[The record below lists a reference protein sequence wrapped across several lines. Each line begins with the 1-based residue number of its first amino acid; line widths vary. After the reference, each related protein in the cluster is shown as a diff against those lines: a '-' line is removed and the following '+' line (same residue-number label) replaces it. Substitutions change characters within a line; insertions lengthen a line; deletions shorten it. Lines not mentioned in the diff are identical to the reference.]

1 MRAALILALAGLLVA
16 AAPAAGLERYVP
28 MKGAPGAGPAKY
40 DRVFVQQLG
49 PRRHDRV
56 VVLVPG
62 TNGGAGGIT
71 PAARDIVARVPRTQV
86 WIVDRREQA
95 FEDTSV
101 FATGDPEA
109 AQDYYLGFKYR
120 RVLGADVPYV
130 AEWGLEQQLQDLRRV
145 VLRARRGGREVV
157 LGGHSAGASTAVA
170 YAAWDFRG
178 RPGVRDLA
186 GLVLIDGG
194 LLGSF
199 SSSGVERARNELAEI
214 RSGEV
219 FLDLLGLGL
228 PEINGI
234 FAQVG
239 ALWAHKRPDEPSVLQ
254 QYPPLPAFLKPAFP
268 VTNEAQFGYAF
279 DETTSPDELSL
290 IHIRAGRLAAGG
302 DPSGWEDGEVTPIRR
317 FARAYA
323 ADRPN
328 ATEWYYPRR
337 LLLDI
342 DAASSLRQTPAASY
356 LGLRLLHGRRIDV
369 PLYAYSTALT
379 KGRVA
384 RGAKRLA
391 RMSRIEELSIVDD
404 RGTSHLDPL
413 SAAPRRNDF
422 LKTVV
427 PFLKRLAR

>member
-1 MRAALILALAGLLVA
+1 VHCG
-16 AAPAAGLERYVP
+16 
-28 MKGAPGAGPAKY
+28 
-40 DRVFVQQLG
+40 
-49 PRRHDRV
+49 RR
-56 VVLVPG
+56 
-62 TNGGAGGIT
+62 NG
-71 PAARDIVARVPRTQV
+71 RTS
-86 WIVDRREQA
+86 RRC
-95 FEDTSV
+95 
-101 FATGDPEA
+101 
-109 AQDYYLGFKYR
+109 
-120 RVLGADVPYV
+120 
-130 AEWGLEQQLQDLRRV
+130 
-145 VLRARRGGREVV
+145 
-157 LGGHSAGASTAVA
+157 
-170 YAAWDFRG
+170 
-178 RPGVRDLA
+178 
-186 GLVLIDGG
+186 
-194 LLGSF
+194 
-199 SSSGVERARNELAEI
+199 SSSTRRCG
-214 RSGEV
+214 
-219 FLDLLGLGL
+219 
-228 PEINGI
+228 
-234 FAQVG
+234 
-239 ALWAHKRPDEPSVLQ
+239 PSSSRG
-254 QYPPLPAFLKPAFP
+254 FP